1 MKQGKINLLL
11 ILCTI
16 ALISVGFSS
25 WQISNDFHPNGQF
38 VVDDIIDLSN
48 IINMDERKTS
58 MGISTFKLGNEGFIS
73 NGQITNEANLIY
85 FFKINN
91 VKFLEANLDNT
102 NFSLR
107 VELEQSP
114 LTNFK
119 LITSKYMESYIYLDT
134 NDLGSYK
141 EGYALNIDD
150 DNHFC
155 YAEFILAD
163 EKMGVS
169 NFYFSLKF
177 NFVISDMESYKNEI
191 AAFSDEIAAGCR
203 LKIFLGNAL

>member
-91 VKFLEANLDNT
+91 
-102 NFSLR
+102 
-107 VELEQSP
+107 
-114 LTNFK
+114 
-119 LITSKYMESYIYLDT
+119 
-134 NDLGSYK
+134 
-141 EGYALNIDD
+141 
-150 DNHFC
+150 
-155 YAEFILAD
+155 
-163 EKMGVS
+163 
-169 NFYFSLKF
+169 
-177 NFVISDMESYKNEI
+177 
-191 AAFSDEIAAGCR
+191 
-203 LKIFLGNAL
+203 